1 MKEKENNKGQAAD
14 RKSLSIFPFPFHD
27 FLITFAAAG
36 QFRKCFCSFQG
47 QHVMTK
53 ILRNQKN
60 EMLYPLQILANA
72 ILQ

>member
-1 MKEKENNKGQAAD
+1 MKEKENNKGQVD
-14 RKSLSIFPFPFHD
+14 GKSLSIFPFTFHD

-53 ILRNQKN
+53 ILRNKKN